1 MDDLLSHLLAFFSSE
16 APLGENDG
24 IVVAFSGGPDST
36 ALLLGLGRLARQRR
50 VRLHAAHLDHAL
62 DPASGGRAAGAAE
75 LARRLGVPLRV
86 ERRCVRRLRRAGEG
100 IEEAARRIR
109 YAFLEEV
116 RQSLGARY
124 VATAHHRDDQVET
137 VLLRLLYGSGLT
149 GLAGIRPHRGRIVRP
164 LLGLGRDELAAVVAA
179 AGLRPLADPTN
190 HDAGAARNRVRH
202 HLLPRLA
209 AREPGLVRCLAAVAD
224 AARQAA
230 ARSDRRLAEHLQ
242 PAAANGGIAVPRV
255 RFESLPESLRPQALA
270 LLHRRAGV
278 PYPASG
284 AARRELLRQ
293 LAAPGKVGCDC
304 GDGWR
309 WESRGGLLLLTRA
322 AAAPGA
328 GGFSYTL
335 RVPGELPV
343 PEIRARFRLER
354 GPVAPWMF
362 QGRPD
367 RAGLA
372 LPLAPGDEVE
382 IRTRRPGD
390 RVQPF
395 GRSRPRRLKEILIDH
410 KVPRD
415 RRDAL
420 ALLCVGGRIAWVPGV
435 TVDERF
441 RLADHRQA
449 WIAELAVA

>member
-1 MDDLLSHLLAFFSSE
+1 MDDFLSHLLAFFSSE
-16 APLGENDG
+16 APLGEDDS
-24 IVVAFSGGPDST
+24 VLVAFSGGPDST
-36 ALLLGLGRLARQRR
+36 ALLLGLSRLAREQR
-50 VRLHAAHLDHAL
+50 VRVHAAHLDHAM
-62 DPASGGRAAGAAE
+62 DPTSGGRAAGAAE
-75 LARRLGVPLRV
+75 IARRLGVPLRV
-86 ERRCVRRLRRAGEG
+86 ERRSVRRLRRAGESL
-100 IEEAARRIR
+100 EEAARRIR

-124 VATAHHRDDQVET
+124 VATAHHRDDQAET

-149 GLAGIRPHRGRIVRP
+149 GLTGIRPRRDRIVRP
-164 LLGLGRDELAAVVAA
+164 LLALDREELAAAVTA

-190 HDAGAARNRVRH
+190 QDPGAVRNRVRH

-209 AREPGLVRCLAAVAD
+209 AREPGLVQRLAAVAD

-230 ARSDRRLAEHLQ
+230 AHGDRRLAEHLR
-242 PAAANGGIAVPRV
+242 PSDTGGGIAVLRD
-255 RFESLPESLRPQALA
+255 RFESLPEPLRPQALA

-293 LAAPGKVGCDC
+293 LVAPGKVGCDC
-304 GDGWR
+304 GGGWR
-309 WESRGGLLLLTRA
+309 WESRGELLLLTRA
-322 AAAPGA
+322 TAAPELS
-328 GGFSYTL
+328 GFSYTL
-335 RVPGELPV
+335 RVPGEVPV

-354 GPVAPWMF
+354 GPVASWMF
-362 QGRPD
+362 RGRPD

-410 KVPRD
+410 KVPRG
-415 RRDAL
+415 RRDSL
-420 ALLCVGGRIAWVPGV
+420 PLLCVQGRIAWVPGV

-441 RLADHRQA
+441 RLADHREA
-449 WIAELAVA
+449 WIAELAAA